1 MWNQHDKKMKELK
14 QVYNKVSKQ
23 TQNKLQELF
32 DTFNFSFD
40 NLYNIA
46 DIKTKNRINIYIE
59 EWKEKGFLKGYFGV
73 LANNIYKRN
82 RVKNSEILQ
91 LLIYS
96 AYVEEQSK
104 LDKTELNIFRNLS
117 NYYYQEG
124 QKEVNKILPKEKRK
138 IVSVIPEAI
147 FLALLDTPTVKRI
160 HLERICGGISKV

>member
-1 MWNQHDKKMKELK
+1 MWNQHDKMMKELK

-46 DIKTKNRINIYIE
+46 DTKTKNRINIYIE

-73 LANNIYKRN
+73 LANNIYRRT

-96 AYVEEQSK
+96 AYIEEQNK
-104 LDKTELNIFRNLS
+104 LDKTELNVFRDLA

-124 QKEVNKILPKEKRK
+124 QTEVNKILPKEKKK
-138 IVSVIPEAI
+138 IVSVIPDAI
-147 FLALLDTPTVKRI
+147 FLTLLDLPNAKRI
-160 HLERICGGISKV
+160 CLE